1 MVKHLKNLKMEE
13 REHTRIE
20 LKKLEMVRQYLLS
33 ENIVDEDG
41 FLDFVSTI

>member
-1 MVKHLKNLKMEE
+1 MTLRMDE
-13 REHTRIE
+13 REHTRRE
-20 LKKLEMVRQYLLS
+20 LEKMEKVRQYLLE

>member
-1 MVKHLKNLKMEE
+1 MILRMDE
-13 REHTRIE
+13 REHTRRE
-20 LKKLEMVRQYLLS
+20 LEKMEKVRQYLLE

>member
-1 MVKHLKNLKMEE
+1 MILKMEE

-20 LKKLEMVRQYLLS
+20 LKKLEKVRQYLLS

>member
-1 MVKHLKNLKMEE
+1 MILRMDE
-13 REHTRIE
+13 REHTRRE
-20 LKKLEMVRQYLLS
+20 LKKMEMVRQYLLE